1 MKGVYLDPM
10 KDKVKYE
17 DPTRYRARTKEA
29 KTSKKRF
36 HSMIDIYRV
45 TNMGK
50 VNTHREIKRGQT
62 NTAE

>member
-1 MKGVYLDPM
+1 MKIPQDTGQEQR
-10 KDKVKYE
+10 KQKQ
-17 DPTRYRARTKEA
+17 A
-29 KTSKKRF
+29 KRGF